1 MDERKYIQEKINE
14 NEMKFEENE
23 NSRGM
28 KNLVGVLL
36 TCLCM
41 VGIIAS
47 FQFSIPLAV
56 ILGTIGGVSALTTF
70 RNNGIMKEESER
82 LDQKINHLEKIGT
95 KGLNTSQEAKNQR
108 KLRKAKLRE
117 EIDELEDKYNHEK
130 VEANAAT
137 IVALLSSF
145 LAIVSPYTIVLPL
158 VCLAAGTME
167 GAKSIGTNAKLQ
179 NRENRLYNLDID
191 STVTRIKDANFDK
204 KKQANPKLIREIPK
218 LNKTPEMS
226 TTNSKAVDK
235 YLEGL
240 TYTDTTD
247 KAKTYTK

>member
-1 MDERKYIQEKINE
+1 MDEKRYIQEKINE

-47 FQFSIPLAV
+47 FQYSVPLAI

-95 KGLNTSQEAKNQR
+95 NGLNTSQEAKNKR
-108 KLRKAKLRE
+108 KVKKAQLKE
-117 EIDELEDKYNHEK
+117 EFNELEEKYNSER

-191 STVTRIKDANFDK
+191 STVTRIKEANFDK
-204 KKQANPKLIREIPK
+204 KKQANPKLIRELKK
-218 LNKTPEMS
+218 LDKATEKT

-235 YLEGL
+235 YVEGL
-240 TYTDTTD
+240 AAESTTG
-247 KAKTYTK
+247 KPKTYRK